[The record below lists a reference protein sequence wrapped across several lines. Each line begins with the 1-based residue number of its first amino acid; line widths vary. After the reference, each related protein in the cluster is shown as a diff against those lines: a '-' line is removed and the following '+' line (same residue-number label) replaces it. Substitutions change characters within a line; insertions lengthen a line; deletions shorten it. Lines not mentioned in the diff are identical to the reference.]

1 MMDNTFF
8 FIFNFIKKFSRKFN
22 EGIWRLVCAFDAFG
36 AFVNSVSTSGS
47 VAGSGADSRV
57 TTLSNFFCW
66 KHFAFKAI
74 KNFFSCTKR

>member
-22 EGIWRLVCAFDAFG
+22 EDILRLVCAFDAF
-36 AFVNSVSTSGS
+36 VNSISTSGS
-47 VAGSGADSRV
+47 VAVSGADSRV
-57 TTLSNFFCW
+57 TNLSNFFYW

-74 KNFFSCTKR
+74 KNFFSCTKK

>member
-22 EGIWRLVCAFDAFG
+22 EDILRLVCAFDAFV
-36 AFVNSVSTSGS
+36 AFVNSISTSGS

-57 TTLSNFFCW
+57 TT
-66 KHFAFKAI
+66 
-74 KNFFSCTKR
+74 